1 MRISEE
7 QVLQALKVVE
17 DPDLRRDI
25 VALNM
30 VSDILIDENK
40 ISFRITLTTPA
51 CPVKESIK
59 EAAVNAIHLHI
70 DKNVEVEVT
79 MDANT
84 STRRMDK
91 QVVLPDVKNIIA
103 VVSGKG
109 GVGKSTI
116 AVNLALGLAKLGAKV
131 GIIDA
136 DIYGPSLPMMLDIK
150 GQRPRVKDVD
160 GKPIII
166 PLEKYGV
173 KALSIGLLIDEKQA
187 VVWRGPMVSS
197 ALKQFVNE
205 CDWGELDYLVFD
217 MPPGTG
223 DIHLTLVQN
232 VPVTGAI
239 VVTTPQEVALADA
252 RKAMGMFTI
261 PQINIPI
268 IGVVENMAYFTPEE
282 LPENK
287 YFIFGQGGGERLAEE
302 FHVPMLGQIP
312 IVQTVCESGDN
323 GIPSVMNENS
333 LIGKAFLE
341 LAQNVV
347 RSVSVRN
354 ANFTAEKKAA
364 AIV

>member
-1 MRISEE
+1 MSISKE
-7 QVLQALKVVE
+7 QILQALRVVE
-17 DPDLRRDI
+17 DPDLHRDI

-30 VSDILIDENK
+30 VSDIIIEEKK

-59 EAAVNAIHLHI
+59 EAAVNAIHVSI
-70 DKNVEVEVT
+70 DKNMEVEVV

-84 STRRMDK
+84 TTRRLDK

-103 VVSGKG
+103 IVSGKG
-109 GVGKSTI
+109 GVGKSTV

-160 GKPIII
+160 GKPVMI

-187 VVWRGPMVSS
+187 VVWRGPMASS
-197 ALKQFVNE
+197 ALKQFVND

-223 DIHLTLVQN
+223 DIHLTLVQS

-239 VVTTPQEVALADA
+239 VVTTPQEVAMADA
-252 RKAMGMFTI
+252 KKAMGMFTI
-261 PQINIPI
+261 PQINVPI
-268 IGVVENMAYFTPEE
+268 IGVVENMSYFTPEE

-287 YFIFGQGGGERLAEE
+287 YFIFGQGGGERLANE
-302 FHVPMLGQIP
+302 FHVPFLGQIP
-312 IVQTVCESGDN
+312 IVQSICESGDS
-323 GIPSVMNENS
+323 GIPAVMNEDS
-333 LIGKAFLE
+333 VTGKAFIE

-354 ANFTAEKKAA
+354 ANFTSEKKAEVVA
-364 AIV
+364 